1 MALFRRE
8 VLERTARFRGTLSYC
23 NMVAESAFFA
33 EFPPYVTAKSVF
45 SAENNNFS

>member
-23 NMVAESAFFA
+23 NMGAEPAFFA
-33 EFPPYVTAKSVF
+33 EFPPNITATF
-45 SAENNNFS
+45 GFFAENNNFS